1 MWIFLTYVSGMPV
14 FEKTVVMKKL
24 YFFIVLILPVILLG
38 CHKKPDVNIL
48 RVITL
53 NVRYDN
59 PEDSINAWPKRAH
72 IVCNF
77 VKNEEP
83 DLLGMQEV
91 LSTQY
96 EYLDSVLT
104 DYNSVGVGR
113 TDGAKEGEMNP
124 VFFRKDRFDLIR
136 TKTFWLSDTPHLA
149 GTKAWGA
156 GLPRIVTWVE
166 LSEKTTSRHFYFFN
180 THFAHDS
187 DSARIMS
194 SKLLLNKVDSIA
206 AGFSFVVTGDLNM
219 LISSKGYEILT
230 GPYESVPLLSD
241 TYAVTE
247 KRPVGPAY
255 TFNGFAEDKS
265 TGRVDYIFVRNGM
278 KVLEHRTFIKKEHGI
293 YISDHWPVLA
303 KVSLKEPSK

>member
-1 MWIFLTYVSGMPV
+1 MDRFLLLFPGCLSLK
-14 FEKTVVMKKL
+14 KTVVMKKL
-24 YFFIVLILPVILLG
+24 YLFAVLILPVILSG
-38 CHKKPDVNIL
+38 CHKRPDVNIL
-48 RVITL
+48 RVLTL
-53 NVRYDN
+53 NVRYNN

-72 IVCNF
+72 IVSNF
-77 VKNEEP
+77 VKNEKP

-91 LSTQY
+91 LANQFD
-96 EYLDSVLT
+96 YLDSVLI

-113 TDGAKEGEMNP
+113 TDGAKGGEMNP
-124 VFFRKDRFDLIR
+124 VFFRKDRFELIR
-136 TKTFWLSDTPHLA
+136 TRTFWLSETPEAA
-149 GTKAWGA
+149 GSQSWGA
-156 GLPRIVTWVE
+156 NLPRIVTWAE
-166 LSEKTTSRHFYFFN
+166 LLEKTTHQHFYFFN
-180 THFAHDS
+180 THFADDS

-194 SKLLLNKVDSIA
+194 SDMLLDKVDSIA
-206 AGFSFVVTGDLNM
+206 AGFPFVITGDFNM
-219 LISSKGYEILT
+219 LISSRGYEILT

-278 KVLEHRTFIKKEHGI
+278 KVLEHRSFIKKEHGI